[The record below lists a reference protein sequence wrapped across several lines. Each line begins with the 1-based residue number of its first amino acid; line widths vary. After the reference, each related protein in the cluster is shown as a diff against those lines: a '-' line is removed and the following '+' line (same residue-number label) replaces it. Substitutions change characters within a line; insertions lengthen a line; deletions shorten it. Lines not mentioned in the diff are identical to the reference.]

1 MLNKILGKKEYLSC
15 EWLEHGIHFSHEGIE
30 HCPMYAHREDDF
42 DAISPLTSDYKYD
55 FDDFYKKKEIA
66 RKSHREGK
74 LSPFCKGCF
83 LLENKIWDKKFKITK
98 MAISTNTRCN
108 CNCIYCYTHEDKEKY
123 NSKPDI
129 PVFDY
134 LKKLVKTH
142 KLSKNCQ
149 IEFGGGEPVICSE
162 FEDIM
167 ELFINNNFKS
177 IKIHSS
183 GIKYSF

>member
-1 MLNKILGKKEYLSC
+1 MAVGYQGMTNKEFLSC

-98 MAISTNTRCN
+98 M
-108 CNCIYCYTHEDKEKY
+108 Y
-123 NSKPDI
+123 NNK
-129 PVFDY
+129 
-134 LKKLVKTH
+134 
-142 KLSKNCQ
+142 
-149 IEFGGGEPVICSE
+149 
-162 FEDIM
+162 
-167 ELFINNNFKS
+167 
-177 IKIHSS
+177 
-183 GIKYSF
+183 